1 MSATFDTLRIARDLE
16 AAGIE
21 HRHTEAHARALHVVA
36 DSASADSATKADLD
50 AAIAG
55 LETRLTSALATK
67 ADKSE
72 LAGIRAELATSR
84 WTIGL
89 LAAFMLAVGLR
100 VFGIF

>member
-1 MSATFDTLRIARDLE
+1 MSAAFDTLRIARDLE

-21 HRHTEAHARALHVVA
+21 RRHAEAHAQALRIVA
-36 DSASADSATKADLD
+36 DSASADSATQAGLD

-55 LETRLTSALATK
+55 LETRLMNALAAK